1 MTIIAFVL
9 IGERAQVKLLGEFVK
24 GLWRE
29 NPTFRIVLGLCPTLA
44 VSTSVANGLGM
55 GLAATFV
62 LIGSNIFV
70 SLVRNIVPE
79 KIRIPCFIVIIAT
92 FVTIADLLMKAYAPL
107 LSRSLGMFVPLIV
120 VNCIVLGRAEAF
132 SSKEPPLKSILD
144 ALGMGIGFTWALILI
159 SAIRESL
166 GNGTLMGFYI
176 SKAFEPPLFMILA
189 PGALLTIGI
198 LIGVMNYFTMNHVR
212 KRFSNVMKKRG

>member
-1 MTIIAFVL
+1 MNMV
-9 IGERAQVKLLGEFVK
+9 GEFVK

-44 VSTSVANGLGM
+44 VSTSVYNGIGM
-55 GLAATFV
+55 GIAATFV

-70 SLVRNIVPE
+70 SLVRNVIPE
-79 KIRIPCFIVIIAT
+79 KVRIPCYIVIIAT
-92 FVTIADLLMKAYAPL
+92 FVTIADLFMKAYAPL

-132 SSKEPPLKSILD
+132 SSKEPPLKSVLD
-144 ALGMGIGFTWALILI
+144 ALGMGVGFTWALILI

-166 GNGTLMGFYI
+166 GNGTILGFPI
-176 SKAFEPPLFMILA
+176 GRSFEPPLFMILA
-189 PGALLTIGI
+189 PGALLTIGV
-198 LIGVMNYFTMNHVR
+198 LIGLINYLTMKV
-212 KRFSNVMKKRG
+212 KAK

>member
-1 MTIIAFVL
+1 M
-9 IGERAQVKLLGEFVK
+9 KMLGEFVK

-44 VSTSVANGLGM
+44 VSTSVTNGIGM

-62 LIGSNIFV
+62 LVGSNIFV

-79 KIRIPCFIVIIAT
+79 KVRIPCFIVIIAT
-92 FVTIADLLMKAYAPL
+92 FVTIADLFMKAYFPL

-132 SSKEPPLKSILD
+132 SSKEKPMKSILD

-159 SAIRESL
+159 SLIRESL
-166 GNGTLMGFYI
+166 GNGTILGFYLTRT
-176 SKAFEPPLFMILA
+176 FEPPLFMILA

-198 LIGVMNYFTMNHVR
+198 LIGLINYFTMKSR
-212 KRFSNVMKKRG
+212 

>member
-1 MTIIAFVL
+1 M
-9 IGERAQVKLLGEFVK
+9 KLLGEFMK

-44 VSTSVANGLGM
+44 VSTSVANGIGM

-62 LIGSNIFV
+62 LLGSNIFV
-70 SLVRNIVPE
+70 SLVRGIVPE
-79 KIRIPCFIVIIAT
+79 KVRIPCFIVIIAT

-132 SSKEPPLKSILD
+132 SSKEPPMKSIFD
-144 ALGMGIGFTWALILI
+144 ALGMGVGFTWALILI
-159 SAIRESL
+159 SAIREAL
-166 GNGTLMGFYI
+166 GNGTIMGFYI
-176 SKAFEPPLFMILA
+176 SEGRFEPPLYMILA
-189 PGALLTIGI
+189 PGALLTIGV
-198 LIGVMNYFTMNHVR
+198 LIGMINYFTMTLRQR
-212 KRFSNVMKKRG
+212 KAR

>member
-1 MTIIAFVL
+1 M
-9 IGERAQVKLLGEFVK
+9 KMMGEFVK

-44 VSTSVANGLGM
+44 VSTSVVNGIGM
-55 GLAATFV
+55 GVAATFV

-79 KIRIPCFIVIIAT
+79 KVRIPCYIVIIAT
-92 FVTIADLLMKAYAPL
+92 FVTIADLFMKAYSPA

-132 SSKEPPLKSILD
+132 SSKEGPLRSVLD

-159 SAIRESL
+159 SAIREVL
-166 GNGTLMGFYI
+166 GNGTIMGFYI
-176 SKAFEPPLFMILA
+176 SRSFEPPLFMILA
-189 PGALLTIGI
+189 PGALLTIGLLVG
-198 LIGVMNYFTMNHVR
+198 LINYFTHKAN
-212 KRFSNVMKKRG
+212 KA